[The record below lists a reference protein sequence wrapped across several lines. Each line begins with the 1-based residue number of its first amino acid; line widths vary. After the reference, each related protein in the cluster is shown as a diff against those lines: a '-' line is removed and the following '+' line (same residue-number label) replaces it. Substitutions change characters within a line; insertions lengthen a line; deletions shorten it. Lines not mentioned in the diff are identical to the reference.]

1 MILSSPDK
9 TGLTT
14 HTLDLS
20 SALVQLQHKVTVLT
34 CVDAVLNKEQVHFLR
49 QFKQNGGKSPVK
61 YVFSATSSTSIFV
74 PKNETYDDTRR
85 SCRNYYV
92 LQGTQSNL

>member
-1 MILSSPDK
+1 MAGYSIINSVVSK
-9 TGLTT
+9 RFYTIYTT
-14 HTLDLS
+14 YHT
-20 SALVQLQHKVTVLT
+20 KVYQTQIS
-34 CVDAVLNKEQVHFLR
+34 QVR
-49 QFKQNGGKSPVK
+49 KSPVK